1 MTFGHCARAAML
13 LELPRAHRTVP
24 DARMTHPEFE
34 PLLTPLAADAPCG
47 ADLEY
52 DPAFLALQEAGAVKP
67 EQQYGDTLIAAQEP
81 DWEAVNDQ
89 ARQLALRTRD
99 LRVAVW
105 LVRSGARLTGLSG
118 AVRGLQLVQALVD
131 RHWEHLHPQLDATD
145 NDDPTARVNAL
156 QPLLHANA
164 GLADLR
170 AASLTGRRGALTVR
184 DLELALGH
192 AEPAPGEIVATEE
205 GALKGV
211 AAAIAASPELAQLM
225 PAGLEAVRG
234 LVESL
239 DRRLTSTQALDF
251 GPLRTLLQ
259 CVADAAARATGT
271 EAPATPGAPAL
282 PREALPGASGI
293 AIASRE
299 DVIRALERACEWIER
314 NEPSNPAPLLIRRS
328 QRLMSKNFIDIV
340 RDLIPDGVDQ
350 VEKLAGTP
358 HS

>member
-1 MTFGHCARAAML
+1 
-13 LELPRAHRTVP
+13 
-24 DARMTHPEFE
+24 
-34 PLLTPLAADAPCG
+34 
-47 ADLEY
+47 
-52 DPAFLALQEAGAVKP
+52 
-67 EQQYGDTLIAAQEP
+67 
-81 DWEAVNDQ
+81 
-89 ARQLALRTRD
+89 
-99 LRVAVW
+99 
-105 LVRSGARLTGLSG
+105 
-118 AVRGLQLVQALVD
+118 
-131 RHWEHLHPQLDATD
+131 
-145 NDDPTARVNAL
+145 
-156 QPLLHANA
+156 
-164 GLADLR
+164 
-170 AASLTGRRGALTVR
+170 
-184 DLELALGH
+184 LALGH

-251 GPLRTLLQ
+251 GPLRKLLQ